1 MMPTSTPA
9 RPSNSPTNPHGLRGL
24 TRRWRYRTGAD
35 HDQTAPEPSGE
46 LITRLLAAR
55 GFTDRADIERFTR
68 PKLSHLHAPRLLP
81 GAERAAE
88 RLVDAIRKRE
98 PIAIYG
104 DYDVDGI
111 TATAIL
117 YHTLRAADPNSD
129 IRTYVPH
136 RLDEGYGLNS
146 EAIRQLARE
155 GARVIVSVD
164 CGITA
169 IEPAR
174 IAREDGV
181 DLIITDHHNPPS
193 EGDALP
199 DAYAIVH
206 PRLPGSQYP
215 FGELCGAGVAFKL
228 AWQFATTYAG
238 NDRVGGALQQTLLD
252 LLPLVALGTIADVV
266 PLVDEN
272 RILTGFG
279 LHGIKQTTF
288 TGLRALLQESGL
300 LGENVDSEAVGF
312 ILGPRLNAC
321 GRMGHA
327 EEAVRL
333 FTSAAPEEAEKIAAN
348 LAKLNRDRQQTERR
362 IFIEAERMAID
373 RGMTDHNCRII
384 ILANETWHPG
394 VVGIV
399 CSRLVERFGRPAIL
413 MQQSSDLC
421 KGSAR
426 SIDGYSMSAALA
438 SCAELLLTHGGHDMA
453 AGLSLAPDRLDAFT
467 DAMTAH
473 AKSAI
478 DQELLI
484 PSATIDVDADLSE
497 LTPETVH
504 GLSGLSPFGRGN
516 PRPTVRLRALRI
528 TAPPREIGRNG
539 RHLSL
544 TVTDDASNVRRNL
557 RVVWWNAAEHALNLA
572 AGSRIDLLVHPKLN
586 HWNGRTTVEGEVVDA
601 RRLA

>member
-1 MMPTSTPA
+1 MSSPTS
-9 RPSNSPTNPHGLRGL
+9 PHGLRGL
-24 TRRWRYRTGAD
+24 TRRWRYRTGLEGNPPV
-35 HDQTAPEPSGE
+35 PEAGGD
-46 LITRLLAAR
+46 LIARLLAAR
-55 GFTDRADIERFTR
+55 GFTDRDDVERFTR
-68 PKLSHLHAPRLLP
+68 PRLSHLHAPRLLP

-88 RLVDAIRKRE
+88 RLVDAIRNRE

-117 YHTLRAADPNSD
+117 YHTLRAADPNAD

-146 EAIRQLARE
+146 EAIRQLARD

-169 IEPAR
+169 LEPAR
-174 IAREDGV
+174 VARECGV

-193 EGDALP
+193 EGEALP
-199 DAYAIVH
+199 DAFAIVH
-206 PRLPGSQYP
+206 PRLPGSDYP

-228 AWQFATTYAG
+228 AWQFATTFAG

-279 LHGIKQTTF
+279 LHGIKQTKF

-333 FTSAAPEEAEKIAAN
+333 FTGATPEEAEAIAAN

-373 RGMTDHNCRII
+373 RGMAENDGRII
-384 ILANETWHPG
+384 ILAHEDWHPG

-413 MQQSSDLC
+413 LQRSTDLC

-438 SCAELLLTHGGHDMA
+438 SCAEHLRTHGGHDMA
-453 AGLSLAPDRLDAFT
+453 AGLSLAPDQLDAFT

-473 AKSAI
+473 AQAAI
-478 DQELLI
+478 DRELLV
-484 PSATIDVDADLSE
+484 PSATIDVDTELSE

-504 GLSGLSPFGRGN
+504 GLGGLSPFGRGN
-516 PRPTVRLRALRI
+516 PRPTVRLNAMRI

-539 RHLSL
+539 RHLSM
-544 TVTDDASNVRRNL
+544 TVTDDTSSARRNL
-557 RVVWWNAAEHALNLA
+557 RVVWWNGAEQALNLA
-572 AGSRIDLLVHPKLN
+572 AGSRIDLLIHPKLN
-586 HWNGRTTVEGEVVDA
+586 HWNGRTTVEGEIVDA